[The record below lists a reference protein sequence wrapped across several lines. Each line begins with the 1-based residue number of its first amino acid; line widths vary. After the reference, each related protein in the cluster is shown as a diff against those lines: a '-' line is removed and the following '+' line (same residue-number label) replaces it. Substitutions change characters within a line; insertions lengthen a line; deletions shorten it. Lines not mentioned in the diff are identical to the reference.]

1 MQKMSLLHHAA
12 DLDLF
17 VAVARAGS
25 FSAVA
30 RQGQVAPSSVVR
42 RINGLEAAVGHPLFL
57 RSTRGLV
64 LTGAGET
71 LLARAV
77 AILADLADAHAEIA
91 AQAERPEGVLRISCL
106 PTFGRRHLLPWLPA
120 FLDAYP
126 GLSVELDI
134 TERLTVPAQRRLDA
148 AIRVGEPADGALYAT
163 RIAAQRWLAVASPAY
178 LNARG
183 RPRDADDLAGH
194 RLLDK
199 VVGGWDRVVDGR
211 AGVVL
216 RCDDFEVL
224 AQAAVAGMGLAFLPD
239 WVVAEDLAAGRL
251 TVVFADPLGRCDG
264 IFVLRTL
271 ARPPAKLRLFID
283 RLRLEL
289 ARRLSAAVLE
299 RDGSAAYS
307 GAAGGDPGA
316 AASPVAVRPA
326 FNARAAT
333 SQTE

>member
-1 MQKMSLLHHAA
+1 MQKMTLLHHAA
-12 DLDLF
+12 DLGLF

-42 RINGLEAAVGHPLFL
+42 RIDGLEAAIGYPLFL

-64 LTGAGET
+64 LTSAGET

-77 AILADLADAHAEIA
+77 AILADLVDAQAEIA

-106 PTFGRRHLLPWLPA
+106 PTFARRHLLPWLPA
-120 FLDAYP
+120 FLDDYP

-148 AIRVGEPADGALYAT
+148 AIRVGAPVDGALYAT
-163 RIAAQRWLAVASPAY
+163 RIATQRWLAVASPAY
-178 LNARG
+178 LAAHG
-183 RPRDADDLAGH
+183 RPRDRDDLAGH

-199 VVGGWDRVVDGR
+199 LVGGWDRVVDGP
-211 AGVVL
+211 GSTVL
-216 RCDDFEVL
+216 RCDDFEML
-224 AQAAVAGMGLAFLPD
+224 AQAAVAGTGLAFLPD
-239 WVVAEDLAAGRL
+239 WVVADDLAAGRL
-251 TVVFADPLGRCDG
+251 AAIFADPLGRSDG

-271 ARPPAKLRLFID
+271 ARPPAKLRLFME
-283 RLRLEL
+283 RLRVEL

-299 RDGSAAYS
+299 PDGSAAYP
-307 GAAGGDPGA
+307 GATDGDPGGRRRT
-316 AASPVAVRPA
+316 SRQSRP
-326 FNARAAT
+326 RST
-333 SQTE
+333 PLP